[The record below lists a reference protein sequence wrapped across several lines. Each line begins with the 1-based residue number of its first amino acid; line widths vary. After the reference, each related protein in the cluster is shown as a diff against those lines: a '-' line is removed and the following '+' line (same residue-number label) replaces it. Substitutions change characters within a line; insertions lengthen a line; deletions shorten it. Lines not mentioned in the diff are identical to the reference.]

1 MHVAR
6 GVYGIGH
13 RAIVHVARVGVGI
26 RLLLLLLLLLVD
38 IDQLLVGGRLVVLVL
53 RVLIVRLLLVLL
65 GENVNG
71 AWRLL
76 LFRASKVFLIGI
88 NDAVCVCVQYFFVSA
103 HSFFFCANS
112 ILYV

>member
-13 RAIVHVARVGVGI
+13 RSIVHVARVGVGI
-26 RLLLLLLLLLVD
+26 RLLLLLLFLVD
-38 IDQLLVGGRLVVLVL
+38 IDQLLVGSRLVVLVL

-71 AWRLL
+71 AWKLL
-76 LFRASKVFLIGI
+76 LFRASKVFLIGV
-88 NDAVCVCVQYFFVSA
+88 NDTICVCVQYFFVSA
-103 HSFFFCANS
+103 HSFFF
-112 ILYV
+112 LR